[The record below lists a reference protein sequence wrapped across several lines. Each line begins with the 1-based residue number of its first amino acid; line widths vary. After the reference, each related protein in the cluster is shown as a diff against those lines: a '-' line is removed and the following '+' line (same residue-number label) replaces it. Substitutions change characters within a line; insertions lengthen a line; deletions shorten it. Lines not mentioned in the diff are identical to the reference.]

1 MKKFYKI
8 FLIFFLMTTV
18 ALANIPSIHAISQT
32 VNSGNLRQAHQMIEA
47 VLQVHPKSAKAHYV
61 DAQILVLQGNPQG
74 AKHALEIARELDPN
88 LSFVDQQN
96 VIKLQQRITSLT
108 HSHPKSNHSWV
119 PWIILAIALLVLYFI
134 WKNASKRKMSYQNT
148 PSSLANQHNQ
158 NNSQTAQN
166 NGGSGNGFFGNG
178 IFGNIMS
185 GLAMGAGF
193 AAGERVVDNLMD
205 SHDSNTDQ
213 PQTDFQNDN
222 EQGYFDSADND
233 FGIDDSSSW
242 DDGSSFG
249 SDDFGSDDSSW

>member
-1 MKKFYKI
+1 MKKIYKI

-32 VNSGNLRQAHQMIEA
+32 VNSGDLKQAHQMIEI
-47 VLQVHPKSAKAHYV
+47 VLKAHPKSAKAHYI
-61 DAQILVLQGNPQG
+61 DAQILVLQGNAQG
-74 AKHALEIARELDPN
+74 AKHALKIARELEPN
-88 LSFVDQQN
+88 LPFVNQQN
-96 VIKLQQRITSLT
+96 VIKLEQKIASLT
-108 HSHPKSNHSWV
+108 HTHSTSHRSWI

-134 WKNASKRKMSYQNT
+134 WKNASKRKMSYQNN
-148 PSSLANQHNQ
+148 PSTLANHHNQ
-158 NNSQTAQN
+158 NNPQTAQN
-166 NGGSGNGFFGNG
+166 SGGFGNGFFGNG

-185 GLAMGAGF
+185 GLMMGAGF

-213 PQTDFQNDN
+213 TQTDLQNDN
-222 EQGYFDSADND
+222 NQGYSDSTEND

-249 SDDFGSDDSSW
+249 GDDFGGDDSSW